1 MRRQKLTEI
10 IQLRL
15 TPRVFQRLEEL
26 ADEAGTTRSDVL
38 RRLIFDYA
46 RREERQAQATSTSE
60 ATDEQA
66 RSHQTR

>member
-1 MRRQKLTEI
+1 MQRQRLTEI

-38 RRLIFDYA
+38 RRLIFDHT
-46 RREERQAQATSTSE
+46 RRDERPAQVRQSTSE
-60 ATDEQA
+60 A
-66 RSHQTR
+66 R